1 MNKLLEIKN
10 IKKNYHTKDGEI
22 EAIKDFSFDIQN
34 GDFIAIVGS
43 SGCGKSTLLS
53 LICNLEKPTAG
64 EINFFSENTEIGY
77 MFQQDVLFPWLTV
90 YENAVLGLKIKK
102 IMTKENLEHVEELL
116 RFYLLDDF
124 RDKFPSSLSGGM
136 RQRLALIR
144 TLAVNPSLLLLD
156 EPFSALDYQTR
167 IKISDDVFRL
177 IKSEKKTAII
187 VTHDLSEAVSIA
199 NKVIVLSKRPSKI
212 LNVYDIDLN
221 RSLLPSQK
229 RKEEKFFYYYD
240 KIWNDLNDE

>member
-1 MNKLLEIKN
+1 MNKLLEIKH

-22 EAIKDFSFDIQN
+22 EAIKDFSINIEN

-53 LICNLEKPTAG
+53 LICNLEKPTSG
-64 EINFFSENTEIGY
+64 EIKFFSDNHEIGY

-90 YENAVLGLKIKK
+90 YENAILGLKIKNL
-102 IMTKENLEHVEELL
+102 MTKENLEHIETLL
-116 RFYLLDDF
+116 KLYSLEDF
-124 RDKFPSSLSGGM
+124 KDKFPSSLSGGM

-144 TLAVNPSLLLLD
+144 TLAINPSLLLLD

-167 IKISDDVFRL
+167 IKISDDVFKL

-199 NKVIVLSKRPSKI
+199 NKVVVLSKRPSEI
-212 LNVYDIDLN
+212 LNIYDIDLN
-221 RSLLPSQK
+221 KNLLPSQK
-229 RKEEKFFYYYD
+229 RKEKKFFEYYD